1 MDQMSPGGH
10 AATTVVASAATAFLS
25 GSLPLATAVALGGFF
40 IDVDHGVDYVLF
52 NRQRDLRPA
61 AFLRYYLEARAERIV
76 LALHSW
82 ELFALL
88 AAIAWWMGWPLL
100 WGYLGGAAMHL
111 LLDIAFNGALLP
123 KNVVAFYSFAYRAA
137 HGFNGAALHGHRERS
152 VPVKFWSAFFKG
164 ASSGDESG
172 KLVARPAH
180 DANPVRRG

>member
-61 AFLRYYLEARAERIV
+61 VFLRYYLEARAERIV

-137 HGFNGAALHGHRERS
+137 HGFNGAALQGHRARI

-172 KLVARPAH
+172 THVTRPTH
-180 DANPVRRG
+180 DAHPDRRG